1 MFMQDHW
8 ICDLKFAEAVHE
20 RKKPKV
26 TSVGIRGLENEIQ
39 NNILLSVIRTSW
51 LKFDD
56 IEMKKLL

>member
-26 TSVGIRGLENEIQ
+26 TSVGIRGLENEI
-39 NNILLSVIRTSW
+39 
-51 LKFDD
+51 
-56 IEMKKLL
+56 